1 MTMTPSDMN
10 GQDGPVAGGRGEP
23 DPGAK
28 AQRRTFTVDYKLSVV
43 EEYDAG
49 TPESRGALLRREN
62 LHTSHISE
70 WRRKR
75 DAGTLN
81 AQAKTSKR
89 SGGAQGEVE
98 RLRRRNERLEAELS
112 QTRLALEI
120 TGKAYAL
127 LETISESAASTSKR
141 TR

>member
-1 MTMTPSDMN
+1 MTMTPADLNDQRGSVT
-10 GQDGPVAGGRGEP
+10 DGVTHP

-28 AQRRTFTVDYKLSVV
+28 AQRRRFTTGYKLKIL

-49 TPESRGALLRREN
+49 DAESRGALLRRES

-75 DAGTLN
+75 DSGSFN
-81 AQAKTSKR
+81 AQVRPAR
-89 SGGAQGEVE
+89 SSGSEREAE
-98 RLRRRNERLEAELS
+98 RLRRKNEQLEDELAK
-112 QTRLALEI
+112 TKLALEI
-120 TGKAYAL
+120 TGKAHAL
-127 LETISESAASTSKR
+127 LELISESADTTAKR

>member
-1 MTMTPSDMN
+1 MTMTPATFN
-10 GQDGPVAGGRGEP
+10 GQDGAGRDGAGRP

-28 AQRRTFTVDYKLSVV
+28 SQRRTFTVDYKLSVV

-49 TPESRGALLRREN
+49 NAESRGALLRREG

-81 AQAKTSKR
+81 AQAKTSKTR
-89 SGGAQGEVE
+89 GGSQAEMDK
-98 RLRRRNERLEAELS
+98 LRRRNERLESELTKA
-112 QTRLALEI
+112 QLALEI
-120 TGKAYAL
+120 TGKAHAL
-127 LETISESAASTSKR
+127 LELISESADTETKR

>member
-1 MTMTPSDMN
+1 MTMTPATFN
-10 GQDGPVAGGRGEP
+10 GQDGPGRDGAERP

-28 AQRRTFTVDYKLSVV
+28 SQRRTFTVDYKLSVV

-49 TPESRGALLRREN
+49 NAESRGALLRREG

-89 SGGAQGEVE
+89 RGGSQAEVDK
-98 RLRRRNERLEAELS
+98 LRRRNEQLESELAK
-112 QTRLALEI
+112 TKLALDI
-120 TGKAYAL
+120 TGKAHAL
-127 LETISESAASTSKR
+127 LEMISEGAASETKR